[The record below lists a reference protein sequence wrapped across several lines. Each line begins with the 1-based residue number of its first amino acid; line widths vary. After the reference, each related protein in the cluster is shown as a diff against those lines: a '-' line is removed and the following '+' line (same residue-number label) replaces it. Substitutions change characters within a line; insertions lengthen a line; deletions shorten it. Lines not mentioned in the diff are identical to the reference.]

1 MSVKEERDKAKNF
14 FIEEEVGCSVENESN
29 GCEVRRTSNTE
40 YTLYQD
46 ERRVKRVK
54 NVDLALDFLF
64 NE

>member
-1 MSVKEERDKAKNF
+1 MSVKDERAKAKNF
-14 FIEEEVGCSVENESN
+14 FREEGIGCSVENENN
-29 GCEVRRTSNTE
+29 GREVRRTSNTE